1 MHMIGHQDIGVD
13 LNRVFHC
20 NYLTIIQL
28 ALIIGLREKTGF
40 AIMTSLDDMLGDAR
54 QDKARFA

>member
-1 MHMIGHQDIGVD
+1 MD
-13 LNRVFHC
+13 LNPVFHC

-40 AIMTSLDDMLGDAR
+40 AIMTALDDMLGDAR

>member
-1 MHMIGHQDIGVD
+1 MHVIGHQDTGVD
-13 LNRVFHC
+13 LNPVFHC

-40 AIMTSLDDMLGDAR
+40 AIISSLDDMLGYAR
-54 QDKARFA
+54 QDKAGFA